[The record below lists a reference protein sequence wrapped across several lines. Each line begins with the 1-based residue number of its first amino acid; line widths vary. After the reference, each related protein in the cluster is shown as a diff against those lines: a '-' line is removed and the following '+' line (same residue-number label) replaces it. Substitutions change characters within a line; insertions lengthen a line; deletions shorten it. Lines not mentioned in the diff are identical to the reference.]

1 MNIMARKISTRI
13 PVPLKKR
20 KHVAR
25 KRKLGKAPGTV
36 TYLGTREGTSSRISV
51 IEYSED
57 NMRRDEIEDVDILKK
72 PVSAGTTQWINVVG
86 LSDEQLMSRLGALSG
101 LNSLVV
107 EDIVNTEQRP
117 KLDEYEDHIFGV
129 FKMLYLSEERNLVKE
144 HVAIVLMKDRVYL
157 YQEVADDVFDGVRQ
171 RIEQKSGRIRSR
183 GADYLF
189 FALLDALIDNYF
201 IVLEHMEDRMDQ
213 LEEEVYASPNQQTA
227 AKIQQIRKEI
237 LNLRGWIAPVR
248 ELISRLIQP
257 ESDLITKDTRIFLRD
272 ILDHANEIHETLHIQ
287 REMAFSLMD
296 MYMSSV
302 SNRMNEVMK
311 VLTIMAS
318 IFIPLTFI
326 AGIYG
331 MNFNPEAS
339 KWNMPELNWP
349 FGYFG
354 ALGIMLAV
362 AVSMLAYF
370 RRKGWL

>member
-1 MNIMARKISTRI
+1 MARKISTRI
-13 PVPLKKR
+13 PLPLKKR
-20 KHVAR
+20 KHAAR

-36 TYLGTREGTSSRISV
+36 TYLGTREGTGSRISS

-57 NMRRDEIEDVDILKK
+57 VMRRDEIEDVDILKN
-72 PVSAGTTQWINVVG
+72 PVPAGNVQWINVVG

-129 FKMLYLSEERNLVKE
+129 FKMLYLTEERNLVKE
-144 HVAIVLMKDRVYL
+144 HVAIVLLKERVYL
-157 YQEVADDVFDGVRQ
+157 YQEVELDVFDGVRE
-171 RIEQKSGRIRSR
+171 RIEHKSGRIRSR

-189 FALLDALIDNYF
+189 FALLDALVDNYF
-201 IVLEHMEDRMDQ
+201 IVLEHMEDRIDQ
-213 LEEEVYASPNQQTA
+213 LEEEVYASPNQHTA

-237 LNLRGWIAPVR
+237 LNLRGWISPVR
-248 ELISRLIQP
+248 ELIARLIQP
-257 ESDLITKDTRIFLRD
+257 ESDLITKDTRVFLRD
-272 ILDHANEIHETLHIQ
+272 ILDHANEINETLHIQ

-331 MNFNPEAS
+331 MNFT
-339 KWNMPELNWP
+339 NMPELQWKY
-349 FGYFG
+349 GYYA
-354 ALGIMLAV
+354 ALGVMLLLFIIML
-362 AVSMLAYF
+362 MF
-370 RRKGWL
+370 FKRKGWL

>member
-1 MNIMARKISTRI
+1 MARKIPTRI

-36 TYLGTREGTSSRISV
+36 TYLGTREGITSRISA

-57 NMRRDEIEDVDILKK
+57 TMDKMEVGDIEALRN
-72 PVSAGTTQWINVVG
+72 PVPAGSTQWVNVVG
-86 LSDEQLMSRLGALSG
+86 LSDEQLMSKLGALSG

-129 FKMLYLSEERNLVKE
+129 FKMLYLTEERSMVKE

-157 YQEVADDVFDGVRQ
+157 YQEVEDDVFNGVRQ

-201 IVLEHMEDRMDQ
+201 IVLERMGEQIEELQEDRMDL
-213 LEEEVYASPNQQTA
+213 LEEEVYAAPDNQTA

-237 LNLRGWIAPVR
+237 LNLRGWIGPVR
-248 ELISRLIQP
+248 ELINRLIEAQ
-257 ESDLITKDTRIFLRD
+257 SNLISKDTRIFLRD
-272 ILDHANEIHETLHIQ
+272 ILDHANELHETLHIQ

-331 MNFNPEAS
+331 MNFT
-339 KWNMPELNWP
+339 NMPELQWDY
-349 FGYFG
+349 GYFA
-354 ALGIMLAV
+354 ALGIMLV
-362 AVSMLAYF
+362 LFVIMLMF
-370 RRKGWL
+370 FKRKGWL

>member
-1 MNIMARKISTRI
+1 MARKIPTRI

-36 TYLGTREGTSSRISV
+36 TYLGTREGITSRISA

-57 NMRRDEIEDVDILKK
+57 TMDKMEVGDIEALRN
-72 PVSAGTTQWINVVG
+72 PVPAGSTQWVNVVG
-86 LSDEQLMSRLGALSG
+86 LSDEQLMSKLGALSG

-129 FKMLYLSEERNLVKE
+129 FKMLYLTEERSMVKE

-157 YQEVADDVFDGVRQ
+157 YQEVEDDVFNGVRQ

-201 IVLEHMEDRMDQ
+201 IVLEHIEDRMDL
-213 LEEEVYASPNQQTA
+213 LEEEVYAAPDNQTA

-237 LNLRGWIAPVR
+237 LNLRGWIGPVR
-248 ELISRLIQP
+248 ELINRLIEAQ
-257 ESDLITKDTRIFLRD
+257 SNLISKDTRIFLRD
-272 ILDHANEIHETLHIQ
+272 ILDHANELHETLHIQ

-331 MNFNPEAS
+331 MNFT
-339 KWNMPELNWP
+339 NMPELQWDY
-349 FGYFG
+349 GYFA
-354 ALGIMLAV
+354 ALGIMLV
-362 AVSMLAYF
+362 LFVIMLMF
-370 RRKGWL
+370 FKRKGWL